1 MLAYH
6 ELYAGFCALKT
17 EKVTQ
22 TKLAWYLAW
31 NCTCAWRDIADVT
44 PSKNCCYCEK
54 RKMLIVL
61 GKKHLGNERIY
72 RECLPN
78 FEWKFK

>member
-44 PSKNCCYCEK
+44 PSKHFSRNAQATNWIE
-54 RKMLIVL
+54 LT
-61 GKKHLGNERIY
+61 KK
-72 RECLPN
+72 
-78 FEWKFK
+78 